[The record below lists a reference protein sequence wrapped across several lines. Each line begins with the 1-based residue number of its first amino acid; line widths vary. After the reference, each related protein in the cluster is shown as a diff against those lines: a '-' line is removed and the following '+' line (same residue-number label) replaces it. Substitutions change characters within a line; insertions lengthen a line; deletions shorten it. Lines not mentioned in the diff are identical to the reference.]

1 MKKDSIKIT
10 ILGAGSIGSYLGGLM
25 ISSEA
30 KVEMI
35 GRESLA
41 KSIKANGLKL
51 THFKKETIY
60 LQPGKINYGTNNTT
74 ISTAD
79 IIILTTKSHDTKEA
93 AKIINKY
100 AKKEALV
107 VSFQN
112 GVQNTQALNNE
123 LAQVVLAGVIPFN
136 VTAKGRGW
144 YHCGTNGK
152 LALEYSKDPRVL
164 ELKSIFDKSG
174 QELTLHNNILSVQ
187 WGKLLV
193 NLNNALNT
201 LAGIPLKSC
210 LSQREYRKSL
220 ALVIEEA
227 LLVIRSAG
235 IEPANFGGAHPSKMI
250 KILRLPNLPYS
261 LLMRTVVKID
271 EKARSSMLDDLE
283 SGKNSEL
290 DYLQGEIIKLAKKNN
305 QKAAYNILIYK
316 AVEKAFKT
324 HTSPKLKGSDI
335 YEMLTNH

>member
-1 MKKDSIKIT
+1 MRKASIKIT

-25 ISSEA
+25 VSSGA

-35 GRESLA
+35 GRESSA
-41 KSIKANGLKL
+41 KSIKENGLKL
-51 THFKKETIY
+51 THFKNETIY
-60 LQPGKINYGTNNTT
+60 LQPEKVNYSTNNAPL
-74 ISTAD
+74 STAD
-79 IIILTTKSHDTKEA
+79 IIILTTKSHDTEEA

-100 AKKEALV
+100 ARKEALV

-112 GVQNTQALNNE
+112 GVQNTQALKNE
-123 LAQVVLAGVIPFN
+123 LGQLVLAGVVPFN
-136 VTAKGRGW
+136 VTAKGTGW
-144 YHCGTNGK
+144 YHCGTDGK
-152 LALEYSKDPRVL
+152 LALEYTKDPRIL
-164 ELKSIFDKSG
+164 ELKRIFDKSG
-174 QELTLHNNILSVQ
+174 QELTLHEDILSVQ

-235 IEPANFGGAHPSKMI
+235 IEPANFGGAHPNKMI
-250 KILRLPNLPYS
+250 KILRLPNLLYS
-261 LLMRTVVKID
+261 LLMKTVVKID

-283 SGKNSEL
+283 LGKSSEL
-290 DYLQGEIIKLAKKNN
+290 DYLQGEIIKLAEENN

-316 AVEKAFKT
+316 AVKKAFKT
-324 HTSPKLKGSDI
+324 GTSPKLKGADI
-335 YEMLTNH
+335 YAMMTNK

>member
-1 MKKDSIKIT
+1 MKKTSISIT
-10 ILGAGSIGSYLGGLM
+10 ILGAGSIGSYLGGLLV
-25 ISSEA
+25 SSGA

-35 GRESLA
+35 GRESSA
-41 KSIKANGLKL
+41 KSIRENGLKL
-51 THFKKETIY
+51 THFKNETIY
-60 LQPGKINYGTNNTT
+60 LQPRKINYSTNYAT

-79 IIILTTKSHDTKEA
+79 IIILTTKSHDTEEA

-100 AKKEALV
+100 ARKEALV
-107 VSFQN
+107 ISFQN
-112 GVQNTQALNNE
+112 GVQNTQALKNE
-123 LAQVVLAGVIPFN
+123 LGQIVLAGVVPFN
-136 VTAKGRGW
+136 VTAKGTGW
-144 YHCGTNGK
+144 YHCGTDGK
-152 LALEYSKDPRVL
+152 LALEYTKDPHIL
-164 ELKSIFDKSG
+164 ELKRFFDKSG
-174 QELTLHNNILSVQ
+174 QELTLHEDILSVQ

-227 LLVIRSAG
+227 LLVVRSAG

-250 KILRLPNLPYS
+250 KILRLPNLLYS

-283 SGKNSEL
+283 LGKSSEL
-290 DYLQGEIIKLAKKNN
+290 DYLQGEIIKLAEENK
-305 QKAAYNILIYK
+305 QKATYNILIYK
-316 AVEKAFKT
+316 TVKKAFKAG
-324 HTSPKLKGSDI
+324 TSPKLKGSDI
-335 YEMLTNH
+335 YAMMRNK